1 MNNKMNSKSKG
12 RIFVSCSF
20 STFFLKPKNYIL
32 TGGPSPGPRPIP
44 KMAERYDQRD
54 RCTKRENHFSVCR
67 KEGEQKCWNFQRK
80 KMGGE
85 VTTFAVPWALCWP
98 NRTIYP
104 IRHMRP
110 LRLES
115 RYLSPFWFSF
125 SFIQKD
131 FRVPL
136 DNNWRE
142 TKSLKLNE
150 SPPRVRVCG
159 RTIRS
164 VELKA
169 KETFVNLLKSYRMV
183 CWHVWKYLG
192 DPYCWI
198 ALMKVDRLTPVTDLC
213 KLGGER
219 LTRSECTQRTFDR
232 AFKELSIGMHRCEIH
247 E

>member
-80 KMGGE
+80 KKDGE

-136 DNNWRE
+136 DPTGGKQKVWNWTSRPLASAFAAE
-142 TKSLKLNE
+142 QFVRLSWKQKKL
-150 SPPRVRVCG
+150 
-159 RTIRS
+159 
-164 VELKA
+164 L
-169 KETFVNLLKSYRMV
+169 
-183 CWHVWKYLG
+183 
-192 DPYCWI
+192 
-198 ALMKVDRLTPVTDLC
+198 
-213 KLGGER
+213 
-219 LTRSECTQRTFDR
+219 
-232 AFKELSIGMHRCEIH
+232 
-247 E
+247 